1 MCDYT
6 KVTYQCGH
14 VRYLVKAW
22 YDRPYGH
29 FLSSG
34 CKADTAVSRHQV
46 CSLSADP
53 PEMSSQRGSDVSSDF
68 MALMVS

>member
-22 YDRPYGH
+22 YEHLHGQSC
-29 FLSSG
+29 LSG
-34 CKADTAVSRHQV
+34 YWLILLYVTRCVRYQQTHER
-46 CSLSADP
+46 CP
-53 PEMSSQRGSDVSSDF
+53 PNVV
-68 MALMVS
+68 AK